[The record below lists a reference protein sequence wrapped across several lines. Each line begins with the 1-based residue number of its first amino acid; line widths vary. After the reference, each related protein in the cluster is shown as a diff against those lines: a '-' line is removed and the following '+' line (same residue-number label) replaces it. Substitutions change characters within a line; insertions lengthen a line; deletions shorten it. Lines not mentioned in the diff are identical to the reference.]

1 MKFKETNQICT
12 PLEKL
17 ANQLMLNKV
26 HLIEITKAFAV
37 AFMKARNPL
46 VVVVR
51 CRERKK
57 QNMVKM
63 YFLKL
68 LLIDFA

>member
-1 MKFKETNQICT
+1 MKFKETNQMCS

-17 ANQLMLNKV
+17 ANQSMLNKV

-57 QNMVKM
+57 TEDGEN

-68 LLIDFA
+68 LLTDFA

>member
-1 MKFKETNQICT
+1 
-12 PLEKL
+12 
-17 ANQLMLNKV
+17 MLNKL

-46 VVVVR
+46 VVVVQ

-57 QNMVKM
+57 QKMVKM